1 VETTPFGHYQLRKL
15 IGRGGMGEVYE
26 AFDTNTDRVV
36 ALKVL
41 PAHLAQD
48 ASFQE
53 RFRKESHAAAGVNDP
68 HVVPIHGFGEIDG
81 RLYLDMRLIEGRN
94 LGAILAKA
102 EQPLK
107 PAFAVSLV
115 EQVADALDAAHH
127 AGLIHRDVKPSNILI
142 TDHDFVYLIDFGLAR
157 MAGEAGMTTAG
168 NTLGTLAYMAPERF
182 DSAGKTDPR
191 SDVYALACV
200 LYECLTGARP
210 YPVDSLEQ
218 QIAGHMVQPVPRPSA
233 TDPRLAAFDDVIAK
247 GMAKKPAKRYQ
258 TAGELAVAAR
268 AALSVPVRIT
278 GRSGRH
284 SAQRVKARPRV
295 RLPRKALAIGTAT
308 VVVAAVCA
316 VGVWQ
321 LRGGDRGPGLADTS
335 SAAGRVAEPSGAV
348 PEIAATVPQ
357 QIRDT
362 GRLVIGVNVP
372 YAPLEFKNSG
382 GDLIGFD
389 VDLMKAMTRVLGLV
403 PDFRETG
410 FDGVLPSV
418 RDGNFN
424 VGMAAMTDTAER
436 ERQADFVTYLN
447 AGTLWAQRTGSSV
460 DPTAACGLRVAV
472 KYGTIQDT
480 KEIPAKSDTCVAAG
494 LSPIQKVQL
503 TRQDEVTAALVAG
516 DADAMTADSPVTGFA
531 IKLSGGALQPAGEV
545 FDSAPYGWP
554 VAKGSA
560 LAESLRQALEQII
573 ATGEYRTIVSKWGLD
588 KGMIDHPVI
597 NGALH

>member
-15 IGRGGMGEVYE
+15 IGRGGMGEVYQ
-26 AFDTNTDRVV
+26 AFDTNTDRIV

-41 PAHLAQD
+41 PPHLAQD
-48 ASFQE
+48 GSFQE

-68 HVVPIHGFGEIDG
+68 HVVPIHGYGEIDG

-102 EQPLK
+102 ERALE

-115 EQVADALDAAHH
+115 EQVAAALDAAHKV
-127 AGLIHRDVKPSNILI
+127 GLVHRDVKPSNVLI
-142 TDHDFVYLIDFGLAR
+142 TDQDFVYLIDFGLAR
-157 MAGEAGMTTAG
+157 CADDMGMTTAG

-182 DSAGKTDPR
+182 EGGKADPR

-218 QIAGHMVQPVPRPSA
+218 QIAGHMVQPPPRPSA
-233 TDPRLAAFDDVIAK
+233 TDPRLAAFDEVIAK
-247 GMAKKPAKRYQ
+247 GMAKKPARRYQ
-258 TAGELAVAAR
+258 TAGQLASAAR
-268 AALSVPVRIT
+268 SALSVPVRTT

-284 SAQRVKARPRV
+284 SVQRVKTKPRI
-295 RLPRKALAIGTAT
+295 RLPRKVLGIAAA
-308 VVVAAVCA
+308 VVLVAAVGA

-335 SAAGRVAEPSGAV
+335 SASGRVPEPSGAV
-348 PEIAATVPQ
+348 PAIAATVPA
-357 QIRDT
+357 QIRES

-372 YAPLEFKNSG
+372 YAPNEFKNSG

-389 VDLMKAMTRVLGLV
+389 VDLMKAVTRVLGLV

-410 FDGVLPSV
+410 FEGILPSV
-418 RDGNFN
+418 QNGSFN
-424 VGMAAMTDTAER
+424 VGMASMTDTADR
-436 ERQADFVTYLN
+436 EKQADFVTYLQ

-460 DPTAACGLRVAV
+460 DPTAACGLKVAV

-480 KEIPAKSDTCVAAG
+480 SEIPAKSDTCVAAG
-494 LSPIQKVQL
+494 LSPLQKVQR
-503 TRQDEVTAALVAG
+503 TEQDAVTAALVAG

-545 FDSAPYGWP
+545 FDPAPYGWP

-560 LAESLRQALEQII
+560 LAESLRQALEQVI
-573 ATGEYRTIVSKWGLD
+573 ATGEYRTIVTKWGVD
-588 KGMIDHPVI
+588 KGMVQHPVI
-597 NGALH
+597 NGAVH

>member
-1 VETTPFGHYQLRKL
+1 METTPFGHYQLRKL

-26 AFDTNTDRVV
+26 AFDTNTDRIV

-102 EQPLK
+102 DQPVK
-107 PAFAVSLV
+107 PAFAVSVV

-157 MAGEAGMTTAG
+157 TAGEAGMTTAG

-233 TDPRLAAFDDVIAK
+233 TDPRLAAFDEVIAK

-258 TAGELAVAAR
+258 TAGELAAAAR
-268 AALSVPVRIT
+268 HALSVPVRTT

-284 SAQRVKARPRV
+284 SAQRVKARPWA
-295 RLPRKALAIGTAT
+295 RLPRKVLAIAAAT
-308 VVVAAVCA
+308 VVVAAVGA

-321 LRGGDRGPGLADTS
+321 LRGDRGPGLADTS

-348 PEIAATVPQ
+348 PAIAATVPQ

-480 KEIPAKSDTCVAAG
+480 KELPAKSDTCVAAG

-560 LAESLRQALEQII
+560 LADSLRQALEQLI
-573 ATGEYRTIVSKWGLD
+573 ATGEYRNIVTKWGLE
-588 KGMIDHPVI
+588 KGMIDHPRI
-597 NGALH
+597 NGAVH

>member
-1 VETTPFGHYQLRKL
+1 
-15 IGRGGMGEVYE
+15 
-26 AFDTNTDRVV
+26 
-36 ALKVL
+36 
-41 PAHLAQD
+41 
-48 ASFQE
+48 
-53 RFRKESHAAAGVNDP
+53 
-68 HVVPIHGFGEIDG
+68 
-81 RLYLDMRLIEGRN
+81 
-94 LGAILAKA
+94 
-102 EQPLK
+102 
-107 PAFAVSLV
+107 
-115 EQVADALDAAHH
+115 
-127 AGLIHRDVKPSNILI
+127 
-142 TDHDFVYLIDFGLAR
+142 
-157 MAGEAGMTTAG
+157 
-168 NTLGTLAYMAPERF
+168 
-182 DSAGKTDPR
+182 
-191 SDVYALACV
+191 
-200 LYECLTGARP
+200 
-210 YPVDSLEQ
+210 
-218 QIAGHMVQPVPRPSA
+218 
-233 TDPRLAAFDDVIAK
+233 
-247 GMAKKPAKRYQ
+247 
-258 TAGELAVAAR
+258 
-268 AALSVPVRIT
+268 
-278 GRSGRH
+278 
-284 SAQRVKARPRV
+284 
-295 RLPRKALAIGTAT
+295 LPRKALAIGTAT

>member
-1 VETTPFGHYQLRKL
+1 METTPFGHYQLRKL

-26 AFDTNTDRVV
+26 AFDTNTDRIV

-102 EQPLK
+102 EQPVK
-107 PAFAVSLV
+107 PAFAVSVV

-157 MAGEAGMTTAG
+157 TAGEAGMTTAG

-191 SDVYALACV
+191 SDIYALACV

-233 TDPRLAAFDDVIAK
+233 IDPRLAAFDEVIAK

-258 TAGELAVAAR
+258 AAGELAAAAR
-268 AALSVPVRIT
+268 HALSVPVRTT

-284 SAQRVKARPRV
+284 SAQRVKARPGV
-295 RLPRKALAIGTAT
+295 RLPRKLLAIAAAT
-308 VVVAAVCA
+308 VVVAAVGA

-321 LRGGDRGPGLADTS
+321 LRGGNRGPGLADTS
-335 SAAGRVAEPSGAV
+335 SASGRVAEPSGAV
-348 PEIAATVPQ
+348 PAIAATVPQ

-389 VDLMKAMTRVLGLV
+389 VDLMKAMTRVLGLT

-560 LAESLRQALEQII
+560 LADSLRQALEQLI
-573 ATGEYRTIVSKWGLD
+573 ATGEYRTIVTKWGLD

>member
-1 VETTPFGHYQLRKL
+1 METTPFGHYQLRKL

-26 AFDTNTDRVV
+26 AFDTNTDRIV

-102 EQPLK
+102 EQPVK
-107 PAFAVSLV
+107 PAFAVSVV

-157 MAGEAGMTTAG
+157 TAGEAGMTTAG

-191 SDVYALACV
+191 SDIYALACV

-233 TDPRLAAFDDVIAK
+233 IDPRLAAFDEVIAK

-258 TAGELAVAAR
+258 TAGELAAAAR
-268 AALSVPVRIT
+268 HALSVPVRTT

-295 RLPRKALAIGTAT
+295 RMPRKLLAIAAAT
-308 VVVAAVCA
+308 VVVAAVGA

-321 LRGGDRGPGLADTS
+321 LRGGNRGPGLADTS
-335 SAAGRVAEPSGAV
+335 SASGRVAEPSGAV
-348 PEIAATVPQ
+348 PAIAATVPQ

-389 VDLMKAMTRVLGLV
+389 VDLMKAMTRVLGLT

-560 LAESLRQALEQII
+560 LADSLRQALEQLI

>member
-1 VETTPFGHYQLRKL
+1 METTPFGHYQLRKL

-41 PAHLAQD
+41 PSNLAQD

-53 RFRKESHAAAGVNDP
+53 RFRKEMHAAAGVNDP
-68 HVVPIHGFGEIDG
+68 HVLPIHGFGEIDG

-94 LGAILAKA
+94 LGAVLAKA

-157 MAGEAGMTTAG
+157 TAGEMGMTTAG

-182 DSAGKTDPR
+182 DAGKTDPR

-200 LYECLTGARP
+200 LYECLTGVRP
-210 YPVDSLEQ
+210 YPVNSLEQ

-233 TDPRLAAFDDVIAK
+233 TDPRLAAFDEVIAK

-258 TAGELAVAAR
+258 TAGELAAAAR
-268 AALSVPVRIT
+268 SALSVPVRTT

-284 SAQRVKARPRV
+284 SVQRVKTKPRI
-295 RLPRKALAIGTAT
+295 RLPRKALAIAAATA
-308 VVVAAVCA
+308 VVAAVGA

-335 SAAGRVAEPSGAV
+335 SPSGRATTPSGVV

-372 YAPLEFKNSG
+372 YAPNEFKNSG

-389 VDLMKAMTRVLGLV
+389 VDLMKAVTRVLGLV

-410 FDGVLPSV
+410 FEGILPSV
-418 RDGNFN
+418 RDGSFH
-424 VGMAAMTDTAER
+424 VGMSSMTDTADR
-436 ERQADFVTYLN
+436 EAQADFVTYLE
-447 AGTLWAQRTGSSV
+447 AGTLWAQRTGSTV
-460 DPTAACGLRVAV
+460 DPTASCGLRVAV

-494 LSPIQKVQL
+494 LPPIQKVQR
-503 TRQDEVTAALVAG
+503 TEQDQVTAALVAG
-516 DADAMTADSPVTGFA
+516 EADAMTADSPVTGFA

-560 LAESLRQALEQII
+560 LAESLRQALEQVM
-573 ATGEYRTIVSKWGLD
+573 ATGEYRTIVTKWGMD
-588 KGMIDHPVI
+588 KGMIQRPVI
-597 NGALH
+597 NGAAH

>member
-1 VETTPFGHYQLRKL
+1 METTPFGHYQLQKL
-15 IGRGGMGEVYE
+15 IGRGGMGEVYQ
-26 AFDTNTDRVV
+26 AYDTNTDRVV

-41 PAHLAQD
+41 PPHLAQD
-48 ASFQE
+48 ASFQD

-94 LGAILAKA
+94 LGAVLAKA
-102 EQPLK
+102 HRPLE
-107 PAFAVSLV
+107 PAFVVSLV
-115 EQVADALDAAHH
+115 EQVAGALDAAHE

-182 DSAGKTDPR
+182 DAGKTDPR

-200 LYECLTGARP
+200 LYECLTGVRP

-218 QIAGHMVQPVPRPSA
+218 QIAGHMVQAPPRPSA

-258 TAGELAVAAR
+258 TAGELASAAR
-268 AALSVPVRIT
+268 TALSVPVRTT

-284 SAQRVKARPRV
+284 SVQRVKAKPRT
-295 RLPRKALAIGTAT
+295 RLPRKALAITAAT
-308 VVVAAVCA
+308 LLVAAVGA

-321 LRGGDRGPGLADTS
+321 LRGGDRGPGLADTA
-335 SAAGRVAEPSGAV
+335 SASGRVQAPSGAV
-348 PEIAATVPQ
+348 PAIAATVPA
-357 QIRDT
+357 QIRET

-372 YAPLEFKNSG
+372 YAPIEFKDSG
-382 GDLIGFD
+382 GELVGFD
-389 VDLMKAMTRVLGLV
+389 VDLMKAVTRVLGLV

-410 FDGVLPSV
+410 FDGILPSV
-418 RDGNFN
+418 HDGSFN
-424 VGMAAMTDTAER
+424 IGMTAMTDTVER
-436 ERQADFVTYLN
+436 EQLADFVTYLN
-447 AGTLWAQRTGSSV
+447 AGTLWAQRTGSNV

-494 LSPIQKVQL
+494 LSPIEKVQR

-531 IKLSGGALQPAGEV
+531 IKLSGGALEPAGEV

-554 VAKGSA
+554 VAKGSP
-560 LAESLRQALEQII
+560 LAESLRQALEQLME
-573 ATGEYRTIVSKWGLD
+573 TGEYRTIATMWGVD

-597 NGALH
+597 NGAGH

>member
-1 VETTPFGHYQLRKL
+1 METTPFGHYQLRKL

-26 AFDTNTDRVV
+26 AFDTNTDRIV

-102 EQPLK
+102 DQPVK
-107 PAFAVSLV
+107 PAFAVSVV

-157 MAGEAGMTTAG
+157 TAGEAGMTTAG

-233 TDPRLAAFDDVIAK
+233 TDPRLAAFDEVIAK

-258 TAGELAVAAR
+258 TAGELAAAAR
-268 AALSVPVRIT
+268 HALSVPVRTT

-284 SAQRVKARPRV
+284 SAQRVRARPWA
-295 RLPRKALAIGTAT
+295 RLPRKVLAIAAAT
-308 VVVAAVCA
+308 VVVAAVGA

-321 LRGGDRGPGLADTS
+321 LRGDRGPGLADTS

-348 PEIAATVPQ
+348 PAIAATVPP

-372 YAPLEFKNSG
+372 YAPMEFRNSG

-389 VDLMKAMTRVLGLV
+389 VDLMKAMTRVLGLA

-436 ERQADFVTYLN
+436 ERQADFVTYLT

-480 KEIPAKSDTCVAAG
+480 KELPAKSDTCVAAG

-503 TRQDEVTAALVAG
+503 PGQDEVTAALVAG
-516 DADAMTADSPVTGFA
+516 EADAMTADSPVTGFA

-560 LAESLRQALEQII
+560 LADSLRQALEQII

-588 KGMIDHPVI
+588 KGMIDHPQI
-597 NGALH
+597 NGAVH

>member
-1 VETTPFGHYQLRKL
+1 METTPFGHYQLRKL

-26 AFDTNTDRVV
+26 AFDTNTDRIV

-102 EQPLK
+102 EQPVK
-107 PAFAVSLV
+107 PAFAVSVV

-157 MAGEAGMTTAG
+157 TAGEAGMTTAG

-191 SDVYALACV
+191 SDIYALACV

-233 TDPRLAAFDDVIAK
+233 IDPRLAAFDEVIAK

-258 TAGELAVAAR
+258 TAGELAAAAR
-268 AALSVPVRIT
+268 HALSVPVRTT

-295 RLPRKALAIGTAT
+295 RMPRKLLAIAAAT
-308 VVVAAVCA
+308 VVVAAVGA

-321 LRGGDRGPGLADTS
+321 LRGGNRGPGLADTS
-335 SAAGRVAEPSGAV
+335 SASGRVAEPSGAV
-348 PEIAATVPQ
+348 PAIAATVPQ

-389 VDLMKAMTRVLGLV
+389 VDLMKAMTRVLGLT

-560 LAESLRQALEQII
+560 LADSLRQALEQLI

-588 KGMIDHPVI
+588 KGMIDHPVV

>member
-1 VETTPFGHYQLRKL
+1 METTPFGHYQLRKL

-182 DSAGKTDPR
+182 ESAGKTDPR

-247 GMAKKPAKRYQ
+247 GMAKKPDKRYQ